1 MKYKDLFSAEK
12 SLIACIHLLA
22 LPGSPR
28 FEGSMKKIIN
38 AALRETE
45 VFNQNGIDGL
55 IIENFRDNP
64 FYPDQLPPETIASM
78 TAVTREIVRVFKGPV
93 GVNALRNDA
102 KSGLAIATAAQAHFI
117 RVNVHIGAA
126 VTDQGIIQGKAYE
139 TLRLRKILNDR
150 LLIFADVAVKHAS
163 PLGNRNIVEETR
175 DLALRGM
182 ADAIIVTG
190 NHTGGQANPEEI
202 KQVKSATEL
211 PVLIGSGVTKENI
224 HSYFKLANGFI
235 VGSNFKKDGN
245 ADHEVE
251 EERVRSFMSVIKTI
265 ENG

>member
-1 MKYKDLFSAEK
+1 MKFKDIFSTEK

-28 FEGSMKKIIN
+28 FDGSMKKIIDT
-38 AALRETE
+38 AVREAE
-45 VFNQNGIDGL
+45 IFSQFGIDGL
-55 IIENFRDNP
+55 IVENFRDNP
-64 FYPDQLPPETIASM
+64 FYPDQLPPETIAAM
-78 TAVTREIVRVFKGPV
+78 TVVTNEVVRIFKGPV

-102 KSGLAIATAAQAHFI
+102 KSALAIATASQAHFI

-163 PLGNRNIVEETR
+163 PLGSRTIIEETK
-175 DLALRGM
+175 DIALRGM

-190 NHTGGQANPEEI
+190 NQTGGNADPEEI
-202 KQVKSATEL
+202 KMVSDHTDL
-211 PVLIGSGVTKENI
+211 PVIIGSGITKENI
-224 HSYFKLANGFI
+224 TEYYNLANGFI
-235 VGSNFKKDGN
+235 VGSYFKKDSK
-245 ADHEVE
+245 ADNEVE
-251 EERVRSFMSVIKTI
+251 ADKVQAFTSVFRSLQ
-265 ENG
+265 